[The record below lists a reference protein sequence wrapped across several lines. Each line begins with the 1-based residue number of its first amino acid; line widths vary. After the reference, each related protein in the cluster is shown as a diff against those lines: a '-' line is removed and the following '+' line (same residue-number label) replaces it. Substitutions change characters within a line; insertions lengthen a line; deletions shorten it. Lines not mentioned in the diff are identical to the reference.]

1 MFELDELGE
10 MAWVPLA
17 LLAAVM
23 AWRSRSAL
31 LAGFAGTRRLQ
42 AWRDGQ
48 AGLPG
53 TWIANRAGP
62 VIRWAQG
69 AGRSGGLPSG
79 NQSFDN
85 YRDDA
90 LRKLEEE
97 QREFRSFLARLQQAR
112 DRSEFDAFMAE
123 RAR

>member
-10 MAWVPLA
+10 LAWVPVV

-31 LAGFAGTRRLQ
+31 LAGLGGSGRL
-42 AWRDGQ
+42 ALRGAQ

-53 TWIANRAGP
+53 NWITGP
-62 VIRWAQG
+62 VAAFRWALGIRQT
-69 AGRSGGLPSG
+69 SG
-79 NQSFDN
+79 NGSFDV

-90 LRKLEEE
+90 LRRLEDE
-97 QREFRSFLARLQQAR
+97 QREFRAFLARLHQAR
-112 DRSEFDAFMAE
+112 DRSEFDAYMAE